1 MPPIRVADTRAQ
13 PAYTILFSQM
23 RIKCYDTLRS
33 PIIRCAGPLL
43 PSLNVHAYHD
53 ERQGERSF
61 PDEAGHLDAREQ
73 TGREPRCKKVCE
85 TVGQVAETPDRHQH
99 THYSG
104 KEGRPEHQ
112 VSDREAIESKKYEG
126 EVEAFGGGG
135 TFSFEVTSYF
145 SCFFICFNLG
155 SLVRM
160 RRYKIIAFACP
171 CPSPMSD
178 LSHAR
183 SSECFATIL
192 PFFTN
197 PFLLANAKKSSGD
210 LPVFAWMLSR
220 YALNVTSPHYLLG
233 SLKNHEKRF

>member
-1 MPPIRVADTRAQ
+1 VPSIRVVDTRAQ

-33 PIIRCAGPLL
+33 PITRCAGPLL

-61 PDEAGHLDAREQ
+61 PDEAGHLDVREQ

-112 VSDREAIESKKYEG
+112 VSDREAVESKKYEG
-126 EVEAFGGGG
+126 EIEAFGGGG
-135 TFSFEVTSYF
+135 YV
-145 SCFFICFNLG
+145 FF
-155 SLVRM
+155 R
-160 RRYKIIAFACP
+160 
-171 CPSPMSD
+171 SD
-178 LSHAR
+178 
-183 SSECFATIL
+183 IL
-192 PFFTN
+192 LWL
-197 PFLLANAKKSSGD
+197 FLHL
-210 LPVFAWMLSR
+210 F
-220 YALNVTSPHYLLG
+220 
-233 SLKNHEKRF
+233 

>member
-1 MPPIRVADTRAQ
+1 MPSIRVVDTRAQ

-23 RIKCYDTLRS
+23 RNKCYDTLRS
-33 PIIRCAGPLL
+33 PIICCAGPLL

-126 EVEAFGGGG
+126 EVEAFGGGY
-135 TFSFEVTSYF
+135 V
-145 SCFFICFNLG
+145 FF
-155 SLVRM
+155 R
-160 RRYKIIAFACP
+160 
-171 CPSPMSD
+171 SD
-178 LSHAR
+178 ILLWLFLHLS
-183 SSECFATIL
+183 
-192 PFFTN
+192 
-197 PFLLANAKKSSGD
+197 
-210 LPVFAWMLSR
+210 
-220 YALNVTSPHYLLG
+220 
-233 SLKNHEKRF
+233 